1 MDAWGTPALAT
12 AQVKSCPLMSFIKEN
27 KSSRRFPENSFYFN
41 FCLT

>member
-27 KSSRRFPENSFYFN
+27 KSDSNTDVF
-41 FCLT
+41 L